1 MQQTEQL
8 QSLAAALCAEDL
20 PFVQQESLA
29 RHTTFQIGGPAALF
43 CRPEKISALARILEL
58 CRTYGVRHYLL
69 GNGSNTLFSDHG
81 FPGVVICTTAI
92 SPRPTVTEQPDGGYF
107 ISAGA
112 GMKLSVLCTVAQEN
126 GLTGL
131 EFAYGI
137 PGTVGGAVYM
147 NAGAYGGEMR
157 DVVERVTF
165 LDEKGGMHTLGVEDL
180 ALGYRTSI
188 FEKKPWCVLEAVFHL
203 KKGDPQVIQTIMQ
216 DFMQRRRDK
225 QPLEMPS
232 AGSTFKRPDGAF
244 AGRLIE
250 QCGLR
255 GFSVGGAAV
264 STKHCGFVV
273 NQGGATC
280 ADVVALTDEVAK
292 IVRERTGFVL
302 EREIRVV
309 E

>member
-8 QSLAAALCAEDL
+8 QSLAAALRAEDL
-20 PFVQQESLA
+20 PFVQQEPLA
-29 RHTTFQIGGPAALF
+29 HHTTFQIGGPAALF
-43 CRPEKISALARILEL
+43 CRPEKISALARTLEL
-58 CRTYGVRHYLL
+58 CRTYGVRHYFL

-81 FPGVVICTTAI
+81 FSGAVICTTAI
-92 SPRPTVTEQPDGGYF
+92 SPRPTITEQPDGSYL

-112 GMKLSVLCTVAQEN
+112 GMKLSVLCTVAQQN
-126 GLTGL
+126 ALTGL

-157 DVVERVTF
+157 DVMERVTF
-165 LDEKGGMHTLGVEDL
+165 LDDQGGMHTLGVMDL
-180 ALGYRTSI
+180 DLGYRTSI
-188 FEKKPWCVLEAVFHL
+188 FEKKPWCVLEAVFRL
-203 KKGDPQVIQTIMQ
+203 KKGNAQVIQTVMQ

-280 ADVVALTDEVAK
+280 ADVIALTDEVAK

>member
-1 MQQTEQL
+1 
-8 QSLAAALCAEDL
+8 
-20 PFVQQESLA
+20 
-29 RHTTFQIGGPAALF
+29 
-43 CRPEKISALARILEL
+43 
-58 CRTYGVRHYLL
+58 
-69 GNGSNTLFSDHG
+69 
-81 FPGVVICTTAI
+81 
-92 SPRPTVTEQPDGGYF
+92 
-107 ISAGA
+107 
-112 GMKLSVLCTVAQEN
+112 
-126 GLTGL
+126 
-131 EFAYGI
+131 
-137 PGTVGGAVYM
+137 
-147 NAGAYGGEMR
+147 
-157 DVVERVTF
+157 
-165 LDEKGGMHTLGVEDL
+165 
-180 ALGYRTSI
+180 
-188 FEKKPWCVLEAVFHL
+188 
-203 KKGDPQVIQTIMQ
+203 MQ

-280 ADVVALTDEVAK
+280 ADVIALTDEVAK

>member
-1 MQQTEQL
+1 MQQTDNL
-8 QSLAAALCAEDL
+8 QSLAAAFRAEDL
-20 PFVQQESLA
+20 PFVSQEPLT

-58 CRTYGVRHYLL
+58 CRSHQVRYYLL
-69 GNGSNTLFSDHG
+69 GNGSNTLFSDAG
-81 FPGVVICTTAI
+81 FPGVVICTTALC
-92 SPRPTVTEQPDGGYF
+92 PRPVITERPDGT
-107 ISAGA
+107 SLVCAGA
-112 GMKLSVLCTVAQEN
+112 GMKLSVLCTVAQEHA
-126 GLTGL
+126 LTGL

-203 KKGDPQVIQTIMQ
+203 KKGEPEVIRTVMQ

-280 ADVVALTDEVAK
+280 ADVVALTDEVAR